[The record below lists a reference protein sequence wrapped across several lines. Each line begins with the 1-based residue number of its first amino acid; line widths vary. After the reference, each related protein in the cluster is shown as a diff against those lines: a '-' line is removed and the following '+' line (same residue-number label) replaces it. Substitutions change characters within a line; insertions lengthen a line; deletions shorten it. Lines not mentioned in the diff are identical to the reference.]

1 MKIVIGILTIV
12 LLSFQ
17 ANATG
22 YAHNMLVA
30 QKILKTKKA
39 NPMAELQ
46 SLTLQIQAKATTV
59 KSAPAPNSHASDAE
73 ETVLRPDEAAA
84 SFSDKI
90 ARWVVRI
97 VSESGSVV
105 VEKLISLFAPNS
117 TVAVTLP
124 DNARF
129 LSLTDNVVS
138 YLLMPLAA
146 QR

>member
-1 MKIVIGILTIV
+1 MGILFMV
-12 LLSFQ
+12 LVSFQ
-17 ANATG
+17 VNATG
-22 YAHNMLVA
+22 YSHNMLVA

-39 NPMAELQ
+39 DPKAELK
-46 SLTLQIQAKATTV
+46 SLALQIRAKATTV

-90 ARWVVRI
+90 ARWVVRV
-97 VSESGSVV
+97 VSESGSVL

-138 YLLMPLAA
+138 YLLNPTK
-146 QR
+146 R

>member
-1 MKIVIGILTIV
+1 MKTLLGILIMV
-12 LLSFQ
+12 LVSFQ
-17 ANATG
+17 VNATG

-39 NPMAELQ
+39 DPIAELQ
-46 SLTLQIQAKATTV
+46 SLTLQLQAKATTV
-59 KSAPAPNSHASDAE
+59 KSAPSPNNHASDAE

-90 ARWVVRI
+90 ARWVVRV
-97 VSESGSVV
+97 VSESGSVL
-105 VEKLISLFAPNS
+105 VEKLISLFASNS
-117 TVAVTLP
+117 SVAVALP

-138 YLLMPLAA
+138 YLLMPLA